1 MSQIKEAKVIEILKQ
16 CYDPELP
23 VDLWNLGL
31 IYNIQIQEAYDE
43 TKSDIN
49 IVMSLTTPGCTMGDQ
64 IAQDIRNKLEALT
77 EVNQAFV
84 EVTFDPPWNPEMI
97 TEEAKKKLAKLSGK
111 KHHIYS
117 SAAAYYKNK
126 LVWKTTQKTT
136 IKVRRLKR
144 KVINE
149 YLQKTDKIILLSV
162 VCFQIEK
169 EGPNIIENIK
179 GDFFNV
185 MGFPLFPFLLFLIR
199 FNVEK

>member
-16 CYDPELP
+16 FYDPVLP

-64 IAQDIRNKLEALT
+64 IAQDIRNKLEALA

-97 TEEAKKKLAKLSGK
+97 TEEAKKKLGLGITKPEN
-111 KHHIYS
+111 HDHI
-117 SAAAYYKNK
+117 
-126 LVWKTTQKTT
+126 T
-136 IKVRRLKR
+136 
-144 KVINE
+144 INE
-149 YLQKTDKIILLSV
+149 
-162 VCFQIEK
+162 EW
-169 EGPNIIENIK
+169 E
-179 GDFFNV
+179 
-185 MGFPLFPFLLFLIR
+185 
-199 FNVEK
+199 

>member
-97 TEEAKKKLAKLSGK
+97 TEEAKKKLGLGITKPEN
-111 KHHIYS
+111 HDHI
-117 SAAAYYKNK
+117 
-126 LVWKTTQKTT
+126 T
-136 IKVRRLKR
+136 
-144 KVINE
+144 INE
-149 YLQKTDKIILLSV
+149 AVSYTHLRAHET
-162 VCFQIEK
+162 
-169 EGPNIIENIK
+169 
-179 GDFFNV
+179 
-185 MGFPLFPFLLFLIR
+185 
-199 FNVEK
+199 

>member
-1 MSQIKEAKVIEILKQ
+1 MSQIQEAKVIEILKQ
-16 CYDPELP
+16 CYDHELP

-97 TEEAKKKLAKLSGK
+97 TEEAKKKLGLGITKPEN
-111 KHHIYS
+111 HDHI
-117 SAAAYYKNK
+117 
-126 LVWKTTQKTT
+126 T
-136 IKVRRLKR
+136 
-144 KVINE
+144 INE
-149 YLQKTDKIILLSV
+149 
-162 VCFQIEK
+162 EW
-169 EGPNIIENIK
+169 E
-179 GDFFNV
+179 
-185 MGFPLFPFLLFLIR
+185 
-199 FNVEK
+199 

>member
-77 EVNQAFV
+77 EVNQAFI

-97 TEEAKKKLAKLSGK
+97 TEEAKKKLGLGITKPEN
-111 KHHIYS
+111 HDHI
-117 SAAAYYKNK
+117 
-126 LVWKTTQKTT
+126 T
-136 IKVRRLKR
+136 
-144 KVINE
+144 INE
-149 YLQKTDKIILLSV
+149 
-162 VCFQIEK
+162 EW
-169 EGPNIIENIK
+169 E
-179 GDFFNV
+179 
-185 MGFPLFPFLLFLIR
+185 
-199 FNVEK
+199 

>member
-1 MSQIKEAKVIEILKQ
+1 MCIRDRQ

-97 TEEAKKKLAKLSGK
+97 TEEAKKKLGLGITKPEN
-111 KHHIYS
+111 HDHI
-117 SAAAYYKNK
+117 
-126 LVWKTTQKTT
+126 T
-136 IKVRRLKR
+136 
-144 KVINE
+144 INE
-149 YLQKTDKIILLSV
+149 
-162 VCFQIEK
+162 EW
-169 EGPNIIENIK
+169 E
-179 GDFFNV
+179 
-185 MGFPLFPFLLFLIR
+185 
-199 FNVEK
+199 

>member
-16 CYDPELP
+16 FYDPELP
-23 VDLWNLGL
+23 VDLWSLGL

-97 TEEAKKKLAKLSGK
+97 TEEAKKKLGLGITKPEN
-111 KHHIYS
+111 HDHI
-117 SAAAYYKNK
+117 
-126 LVWKTTQKTT
+126 T
-136 IKVRRLKR
+136 
-144 KVINE
+144 INE
-149 YLQKTDKIILLSV
+149 
-162 VCFQIEK
+162 EW
-169 EGPNIIENIK
+169 E
-179 GDFFNV
+179 
-185 MGFPLFPFLLFLIR
+185 
-199 FNVEK
+199 

>member
-64 IAQDIRNKLEALT
+64 IAQDIRNKLETLT

-97 TEEAKKKLAKLSGK
+97 TEEAKKKLGLGITKPEN
-111 KHHIYS
+111 HDHI
-117 SAAAYYKNK
+117 
-126 LVWKTTQKTT
+126 T
-136 IKVRRLKR
+136 
-144 KVINE
+144 INE
-149 YLQKTDKIILLSV
+149 
-162 VCFQIEK
+162 EW
-169 EGPNIIENIK
+169 E
-179 GDFFNV
+179 
-185 MGFPLFPFLLFLIR
+185 
-199 FNVEK
+199 